1 MTQRFPR
8 LVAFA
13 LTALVALGATEG
25 PRARADIV
33 ERVVAVVNDEALFLS
48 QLRLRSIPFLE
59 AIRSA
64 RTQEERIQR
73 RDELYRRLL
82 DEIID
87 EELIRQAAIDLEIRV
102 QQSEVDRAIENVM
115 RQNNL
120 TATQFWQAVASQ
132 GYTET
137 QYRADVSR
145 QLLRLKVLNQRVRER
160 VNITEQDVRREYDQ
174 RTRRITRQLRFRAS
188 HIFFALPESASAP
201 EVARVRQQADSV
213 RAAITDEATFETQ
226 VDANTGGELG
236 WLHEGDL
243 PGALEAA
250 LQTMEPGEISAPIRG
265 EAGFHI
271 FFLHERDSS
280 SGEVPSYEEQR
291 DPIYGELLDE
301 AMGRQEQLYLEELHR
316 DATIVRRL

>member
-1 MTQRFPR
+1 MTRTVQRI
-8 LVAFA
+8 VAIA
-13 LTALVALGATEG
+13 LAASVMTSAAPVN
-25 PRARADIV
+25 ADVV

-48 QLRLRSIPFLE
+48 QLRLRSIPFLD

-64 RTQEERIQR
+64 RSQEERVAR
-73 RDELYRRLL
+73 RDELYRRIL
-82 DEIID
+82 DELID

-120 TATQFWQAVASQ
+120 TAPQFWEAVQAQ
-132 GYTET
+132 GYTES

-160 VNITEQDVRREYDQ
+160 VNITEQDVRREYDL
-174 RTRRITRQLRFRAS
+174 RTRRVTRQLRFRAS
-188 HIFFALPESASAP
+188 HIFFALPNNASAP
-201 EVARVRQQADSV
+201 EVARTRQLAATVRNG
-213 RAAITDEATFETQ
+213 ITDEATFVAA

-243 PGALEAA
+243 PAQLEAA
-250 LQTMEPGEISAPIRG
+250 LQTMTPGTVSEPIRG

-271 FFLHERDSS
+271 FFLHERDTS
-280 SGEVPSYEEQR
+280 SGEVPAYEEQR
-291 DPIYGELLDE
+291 DTIYGELLDE
-301 AMGRQEQLYLEELHR
+301 AMGRQEQLYLEELR
-316 DATIVRRL
+316 RNATIVRRL

>member
-1 MTQRFPR
+1 MMRALSPR
-8 LVAFA
+8 TRAWSLVLAFA
-13 LTALVALGATEG
+13 AFLAA
-25 PRARADIV
+25 PRAEADVV
-33 ERVVAVVNDEALFLS
+33 ERVVSVVNDEAIFLS

-82 DEIID
+82 DDLID

-120 TATQFWQAVASQ
+120 SPEQFWQAVQAQ

-174 RTRRITRQLRFRAS
+174 RTRQLTRQLRFRAS
-188 HIFFALPESASAP
+188 HVFFALPADASAP
-201 EVARVRQQADSV
+201 EVARVRQQAETV
-213 RAAITDEATFETQ
+213 RGSISDEATFEAAVT
-226 VDANTGGELG
+226 ANTGGELG
-236 WLHEGDL
+236 WLREGDL
-243 PGALEAA
+243 PGELEAT
-250 LQTMEPGEISAPIRG
+250 LQTMEPGTVSAPIRG
-265 EAGFHI
+265 EAGYHI
-271 FFLHERDSS
+271 FFLHERDTGDSQ
-280 SGEVPSYEEQR
+280 VPSYEEQR
-291 DPIYGELLDE
+291 DTIYGELLDD
-301 AMGRQEQLYLEELHR
+301 AMGRQEAIYLEELR
-316 DATIVRRL
+316 RNATIVRRL

>member
-1 MTQRFPR
+1 MTRSGTR
-8 LVAFA
+8 AAVAMLVVLFA
-13 LTALVALGATEG
+13 STASSASI
-25 PRARADIV
+25 ARADIV
-33 ERVVAVVNDEALFLS
+33 ERVVAVVNDEAIFLS

-64 RTQEERIQR
+64 SSQEERIQR

-82 DEIID
+82 DELID

-120 TATQFWQAVASQ
+120 TATQFWEAVQGQ
-132 GYTET
+132 GYTES

-160 VNITEQDVRREYDQ
+160 VNITEQDVHREYDQ
-174 RTRRITRQLRFRAS
+174 RTRRLTRQLRFRAS
-188 HIFFALPESASAP
+188 HIFFALPQDASAP
-201 EVARVRQQADSV
+201 ELARVRAQANAV
-213 RAAITDEATFETQ
+213 RASITDEATFATA
-226 VDANTGGELG
+226 VAANTGGELG

-243 PGALEAA
+243 PGDLESA
-250 LQTMEPGEISAPIRG
+250 LQTMEPGTVSDPIRG

-280 SGEVPSYEEQR
+280 GSEVPSYEDQR
-291 DPIYGELLDE
+291 DAIYGELLDE
-301 AMGRQEQLYLEELHR
+301 AMGRQEQLYLEELR
-316 DATIVRRL
+316 RNATIVRRL